1 MTQNIIIRH
10 ECESDYRI
18 VENLT
23 REAFWNVYRPG
34 CTEHY
39 VLHHYRQNPDFIP
52 ELDFVMECDG
62 VLMGQVIFS
71 KAELIADDGS
81 TIPVLTF
88 GPISIGPEYKR
99 KGYGLKL
106 LRYALGKAK
115 ELGYGAVFM
124 EGNIEFYKHAGF
136 VLASSLHIHYHGEDR
151 NSEVPYFLGLELQ
164 EGYLGGV
171 EATYHTPKGYFIAE
185 EDPEGFEKFDA
196 EFPEKEKKV
205 LPGQLF

>member
-1 MTQNIIIRH
+1 M
-10 ECESDYRI
+10 
-18 VENLT
+18 
-23 REAFWNVYRPG
+23 
-34 CTEHY
+34 
-39 VLHHYRQNPDFIP
+39 
-52 ELDFVMECDG
+52 
-62 VLMGQVIFS
+62 IFS

-151 NSEVPYFLGLELQ
+151 NSEVPFFLGLELQ

>member
-115 ELGYGAVFM
+115 DLGYGAVFM

-151 NSEVPYFLGLELQ
+151 NSEVPFFLGLELQ

>member
-10 ECESDYRI
+10 ERESDYRI

-151 NSEVPYFLGLELQ
+151 NSEVPFFLGLELQ